1 MTRLSS
7 SLVVLV
13 VLALACDRTTPPD
26 PQPPVD
32 AKVEAPSEVAPEPE
46 PEPEPPAYDAAAVEA
61 ARERADRDA
70 RLACGVPEAQLG
82 GEIAFAEAR
91 KYEGGEA
98 KATFRFE
105 GEAFT
110 SDLELV
116 VDAGGGIE
124 LRHPKRKAL
133 TGGGLSTCEPFYEGD
148 VVGAQIID
156 HGPLGKRRLFEVWIG
171 CTLGEDIRSIDSEV
185 WLVASDGKTLERLW
199 STSASWQGSHAC
211 AEFDVVHVD
220 RVAGVDGGGEVIVSR
235 NHAGEIYEPGE
246 TRYDCEGA
254 REFVEARGCERI
266 ALPSK

>member
-7 SLVVLV
+7 SLVL

-46 PEPEPPAYDAAAVEA
+46 PEPEPPAYDAAKVEA
-61 ARERADRDA
+61 ERERADRDA

-91 KYEGGEA
+91 KYEGGES

-116 VDAGGGIE
+116 VDASGGIE
-124 LRHPKRKAL
+124 LRHPKRKGL
-133 TGGGLSTCEPFYEGD
+133 RGGGLSTCEQFYEGD

-156 HGPLGKRRLFEVWIG
+156 HGPLGKRRLLEVWIG

-185 WLVASDGKTLERLW
+185 WLVADDGKTLERLW
-199 STSASWQGSHAC
+199 STSANWQGSHVC

-220 RVAGVDGGGEVIVSR
+220 RVDGGGEVIVSR
-235 NHAGEIYEPGE
+235 NYAGEIYEPGE
-246 TRYDCEGA
+246 TGYDCEAA

-266 ALPSK
+266 ALPAK